1 MKLTNP
7 QIIEKQE
14 KELIESVHEA
24 IDWNVIRQLI
34 TEKHLNNPDNRLVYR
49 KGDLV
54 VHDNRIVYQLDFEI
68 QVPLSV
74 IFSRDGECLEITP
87 ARKDPSMAEKSPRE
101 LMEIRERS
109 SEKVEQLAANIA
121 DMINEINQSDTS
133 Q

>member
-34 TEKHLNNPDNRLVYR
+34 TEKHLSNPDNRLVYR